1 MVDRHSYAR
10 FVVTGQLAAVAR
22 ACRRAY
28 AGVLVATVLV
38 AAATPLLAH
47 HGTSITYYAD
57 KSMTLTG
64 VVTEFVYGYP
74 HPQLYFD
81 VTDPA
86 TGKVAHWG
94 SELAPTPLMMRNAG
108 FKKESIKAGDMVVI
122 TCSPHKTPGA
132 TVCLARQIVIN
143 GKMVPLGV
151 PQVQPAPA
159 EASK

>member
-1 MVDRHSYAR
+1 MA
-10 FVVTGQLAAVAR
+10 LAAV
-22 ACRRAY
+22 
-28 AGVLVATVLV
+28 VLSAAIPVA
-38 AAATPLLAH
+38 AH
-47 HGTSITYYAD
+47 HGTSITYDVD

-64 VVTEFVYGYP
+64 VVTEFVFGYP

-108 FKKESIKAGDMVVI
+108 FKKEQIKAGDMVVV

-151 PQVQPAPA
+151 PQQRPAAA